1 MNIINCTRHDIRVQ
15 DVLGNLIHFP
25 PHGEFA
31 PRVQEEYTTVSQ
43 INTPPPTLNKA
54 TSFAPHGEVWAKIN
68 VREHYFN
75 ETVGLPPQKDETMY
89 IVSKMV
95 AEANPLRRDLL
106 FVSKSYNMSNG
117 LRACEA
123 FAQWPL
129 PKLEC
134 DLCDDTD
141 RVGFVDDACSFK
153 VCNRCDT
160 DGADFK
166 PKDWPQDVLD
176 EINIDRDTGEL
187 HVTRSTVDGGE
198 YILDSGEYG
207 GDE

>member
-15 DVLGNLIHFP
+15 DKNGKLVCFP
-25 PHGEFA
+25 PHGEYN
-31 PRVQEEYTTVSQ
+31 PRVEEEYTTVSQ
-43 INTPPPTLNKA
+43 VSVGLPLFPA
-54 TSFAPHGEVWAKIN
+54 TEQRIIN

-75 ETVGLPPQKDETMY
+75 ETVGLPPAQEGTMY

-106 FVSKSYNMSNG
+106 FVSKSYNTTNG

-123 FAQWPL
+123 FAQWPI
-129 PKLEC
+129 PKMQHLMRC

-141 RVGFVDDACSFK
+141 GVGYVDNAQTFK
-153 VCNRCDT
+153 VCERCDT
-160 DGADFK
+160 DGSLFK
-166 PKDWPQDVLD
+166 PKDWPQEVLD
-176 EINIDRDTGEL
+176 EINIDRDTGE
-187 HVTRSTVDGGE
+187 
-198 YILDSGEYG
+198 YYG

>member
-1 MNIINCTRHDIRVQ
+1 MNIINCTRHDVRVQ
-15 DVLGNLIHFP
+15 DKNGELVCFP
-25 PHGEFA
+25 PHGEYYA
-31 PRVQEEYTTVSQ
+31 RVNEEYTTISQVRTDDYVSEQ
-43 INTPPPTLNKA
+43 RT
-54 TSFAPHGEVWAKIN
+54 IN

-75 ETVGLPPQKDETMY
+75 ETVGLPPAQDGTMY

-106 FVSKSYNMSNG
+106 FVSKGYNTSNG

-123 FAQWPL
+123 FAQWPI
-129 PKLEC
+129 PKMQHLMHC

-141 RVGFVDDACSFK
+141 GVGYVDNAQTFK
-153 VCNRCDT
+153 VCERCDT
-160 DGADFK
+160 DGSLFK

-176 EINIDRDTGEL
+176 EINIDRDTGEYK
-187 HVTRSTVDGGE
+187 R
-198 YILDSGEYG
+198 